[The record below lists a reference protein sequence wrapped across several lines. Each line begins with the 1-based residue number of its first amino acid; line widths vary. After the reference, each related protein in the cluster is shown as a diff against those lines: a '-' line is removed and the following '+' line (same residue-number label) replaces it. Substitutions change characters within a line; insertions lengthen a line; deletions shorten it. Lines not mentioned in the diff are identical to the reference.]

1 MELYHVKLGNH
12 YNQGIMK
19 KLIVLLWVLAG
30 WMGLEAQE
38 NRVGNGAPMSF
49 TGIVTGM
56 VTEEVE
62 KVPMEFVNLVLF
74 REKDSSMVTG
84 TVTDLEGR
92 FRLTEVP
99 FGKFYLVVNFIGYDK
114 KTVPGILITPQEN
127 VLDLGNISLKAAFTT
142 IEGVEVVADKQR
154 VEYRID
160 KKVVNVSQDIMADG
174 SSVVTALEN
183 VPSVQVDIEG
193 NVTLRGSGSFTV
205 LIDGRPSVLQGTE
218 ALQQIPASAV
228 ERLEIITNP
237 SARYDPDGLAG
248 IINVVMKK
256 QQKAGYNG
264 IINAS
269 AGTGHKYTAD
279 ILLNYRTGKVNLFA
293 GGNYN
298 NNQHKGEG
306 VMRNETVE
314 GDTLSIRTSE
324 AEDKMQRDGW
334 GIKGGLDYFIGDK
347 TTLTLSGRFG
357 NYGFGRGGQTHQHI
371 YTDPFLKDLYS
382 VSVNDSRREG
392 DFYEAS
398 LNLYQLFKGE
408 GHKLEAMAMYSSR
421 NGDDWEEQF
430 EYDSDSSYIIDD
442 LFPSGI
448 RTTETGRSHNVRLR
462 LDYTKPFKNN
472 TSLETGYQL
481 RIESEPE
488 DYIYSEYDYDLNQWI
503 RDDRFSTDMDFI
515 EQIHSVYGT
524 WSGEL
529 KTFGF
534 QLGLRG
540 EYDYRDI
547 YSSGSDSTFLIDRF
561 DLFPTVH
568 LSKKLSES
576 HQVMASYSRRVDRPH
591 GWDLEPTVTY
601 MDPYNVRVG
610 NPALEPEFID
620 SYDLSYQ
627 YRFKKSFISLEG
639 YYRITKNKI
648 SRIKTLL
655 DNGIIQHTSVNMD
668 RDHAAGTE
676 LMANLE
682 LTPWLLINA
691 SLNAFYYRLQGSVE
705 EEDKDEETISWD
717 TRLNTTFKLP
727 ADIRL
732 QLTASYRGPT
742 ITAQGTQEGFFMTS
756 LAVRKDF
763 LKRKLSA
770 TLSGRDLLKTAKRES
785 TSEGEGFYS
794 YDKFAR
800 EAPVFNLT
808 LSYKINNYK
817 QKQRNGNNDEIE
829 FDTGGYEY

>member
-1 MELYHVKLGNH
+1 
-12 YNQGIMK
+12 MK
-19 KLIVLLWVLAG
+19 KLTVLLWVMLG
-30 WMGLEAQE
+30 WMGLSAQE
-38 NRVGNGAPMSF
+38 YRMGDGSPVTYTGTIAGA
-49 TGIVTGM
+49 
-56 VTEEVE
+56 VTEEIE

-74 REKDSSMVTG
+74 REKDSTMVTG
-84 TVTDLEGR
+84 TVTNLEGK
-92 FRLTEVP
+92 FWLTEVP
-99 FGKFYLVVNFIGYDK
+99 YGKFYLVVNFIGYDK
-114 KTVPGILITPQEN
+114 KIIPDILITPKEN
-127 VLDLGNISLKAAFTT
+127 AVDLGNIALRAAVTN
-142 IEGVEVVADKQR
+142 IEGVEILADKQR

-174 SSVVTALEN
+174 ASVVTALEN

-193 NVTLRGSGSFTV
+193 NVTLRGSESFTV

-256 QQKAGYNG
+256 QQKPGYNG

-269 AGTGHKYTAD
+269 AGTGKKYSAD
-279 ILLNYRTGKVNLFA
+279 MLLNYRTGKVNLFV

-298 NNQHKGEG
+298 NNQHKGQG
-306 VMRNETVE
+306 LMRNESVE
-314 GDTLSIRTSE
+314 GDTLTIRTSD
-324 AEDKMQRDGW
+324 AEDKMKRNGW
-334 GIKGGLDYFIGDK
+334 GIKGGIDFFMNK
-347 TTLTLSGRFG
+347 TTTLTLSGRLG

-371 YTDPFLKDLYS
+371 YSDPFLEDVYS

-392 DFYEAS
+392 DYYETT

-408 GHKLEAMAMYSSR
+408 GHKLEAMVMYSSR

-448 RTTETGRSHNVRLR
+448 MTTEAGRSQNIRVRA
-462 LDYTKPFKNN
+462 DYTKPFKNK
-472 TSLETGYQL
+472 TTLETGYQL
-481 RIESEPE
+481 RIENDPE

-503 RDDRFSTDMDFI
+503 VNDRFSTQMDFA
-515 EQIHSVYGT
+515 EQIHSLYGT
-524 WSGEL
+524 WTGEL
-529 KTFGF
+529 KSFGF

-561 DLFPTVH
+561 DLFPTIH
-568 LSKKLSES
+568 LSKKLTEN
-576 HQVMASYSRRVDRPH
+576 HQLMASYSRRVDRPR

-601 MDPYNVRVG
+601 MDPYNVRIG
-610 NPALEPEFID
+610 NPSLEPEFID

-627 YRFKKSFISLEG
+627 YRFNKSFISLEG

-648 SRIKTLL
+648 SRIRTLL
-655 DNGIIQHTSVNMD
+655 DGGIIQHTSVNMD
-668 RDHAAGTE
+668 RDHATGTE

-682 LTPWLLINA
+682 LTDWLLINA
-691 SLNAFYYRLQGSVE
+691 SLNVFYYRLQGSVE
-705 EEDKDEETISWD
+705 EQEKDEETVSWN
-717 TRLNTTFKLP
+717 TRMNATFKLP

-732 QLTASYRGPT
+732 QLTANYRGPT
-742 ITAQGTQEGFFMTS
+742 ITAQGNQEGFFMTS
-756 LAVRKDF
+756 LAIRKDF

-770 TLSGRDLLKTAKRES
+770 TLSGRDLLKTARRES
-785 TSEGEGFYS
+785 ISEGEGFYS
-794 YDKFAR
+794 YDKFSR

-817 QKQRNGNNDEIE
+817 QKLRNGNNEEIE
-829 FDTGGYEY
+829 IDTGGYEY

>member
-1 MELYHVKLGNH
+1 
-12 YNQGIMK
+12 MK
-19 KLIVLLWVLAG
+19 KLTVLLWVVLG
-30 WMGLEAQE
+30 WMGLSAQE
-38 NRVGNGAPMSF
+38 YRMGDGSQMTFNGTIA
-49 TGIVTGM
+49 GA
-56 VTEEVE
+56 VTEEIE

-74 REKDSSMVTG
+74 REKDSTMVTG
-84 TVTDLEGR
+84 TVTDLEGK

-99 FGKFYLVVNFIGYDK
+99 YGKFYLVVNFIGYDK
-114 KTVPGILITPQEN
+114 KIVPDILITPKEN
-127 VLDLGNISLKAAFTT
+127 AIDIGNIALKAAVTN
-142 IEGVEVVADKQR
+142 IEGVEIVADKQR

-174 SSVVTALEN
+174 ASVVTALEN

-193 NVTLRGSGSFTV
+193 NVTLRGSESFTV

-269 AGTGHKYTAD
+269 AGTGKKYTAD
-279 ILLNYRTGKVNLFA
+279 MLLNYRTGKFNLFV

-298 NNQHKGEG
+298 NNQHKGQG
-306 VMRNETVE
+306 VMRNESIE
-314 GDTLSIRTSE
+314 GDTLTIRTSD
-324 AEDKMQRDGW
+324 ADDKMQRDGW
-334 GIKGGLDYFIGDK
+334 GIKGGMDFFMNK
-347 TTLTLSGRFG
+347 NTTLTLSGRFG
-357 NYGFGRGGQTHQHI
+357 NYGFGRGGQTYQHI
-371 YTDPFLKDLYS
+371 YSDPFLEDNYS

-392 DFYEAS
+392 NFYEGT

-430 EYDSDSSYIIDD
+430 EYDSDSNYIIDD

-448 RTTETGRSHNVRLR
+448 KTTETGRSHNIRLKA
-462 LDYTKPFKNN
+462 DYTKPFKNK
-472 TSLETGYQL
+472 TTLETGYQA

-488 DYIYSEYDYDLNQWI
+488 EYVYSEYDYDLNQWI
-503 RDDRFSTDMDFI
+503 KNGTYSTEMDFI
-515 EQIHSVYGT
+515 EQIHSIYGT

-529 KTFGF
+529 KNFGF

-561 DLFPTVH
+561 DLFPTIH
-568 LSKKLSES
+568 LSKKFTEN
-576 HQVMASYSRRVDRPH
+576 HQLLASYSRRVDRPH

-627 YRFKKSFISLEG
+627 YRFNKSFISLEG

-648 SRIKTLL
+648 SRIRTLL
-655 DNGIIQHTSVNMD
+655 DDGIIQHTSVNMD

-682 LTPWLLINA
+682 LTNWLLINA
-691 SLNAFYYRLQGSVE
+691 SLNVFYYRLQGSVE
-705 EEDKDEETISWD
+705 EEQKDEETVSWD
-717 TRLNTTFKLP
+717 TRMNATFKLP

-732 QLTASYRGPT
+732 QLTANYRGPI
-742 ITAQGTQEGFFMTS
+742 ITAQGNQEGFFMTS

-794 YDKFAR
+794 YDKFSR

-817 QKQRNGNNDEIE
+817 QKQRNGTNEEIE
-829 FDTGGYEY
+829 IDTGGYEY